1 MRTRPVEFLFAPHQA
16 STAHGH
22 PVTAPYRRLPAGQ
35 STLPTPRRAVRT
47 LSSALPRGGGSFATS
62 REPFSAGSEASEA
75 SIDACCDSLSDIVR
89 PIY

>member
-1 MRTRPVEFLFAPHQA
+1 MIENQKKDLLCTTITMTITVGRLNAPMWIMR
-16 STAHGH
+16 
-22 PVTAPYRRLPAGQ
+22 
-35 STLPTPRRAVRT
+35 
-47 LSSALPRGGGSFATS
+47 GSFSTS